1 MDLFRAL
8 GGGVGLPLRPALERV
23 EKAGEVGEMTRP
35 SGLGLVGGDIELVD
49 GKS

>member
-1 MDLFRAL
+1 MDLFLAL

-23 EKAGEVGEMTRP
+23 EKVGEVGEMTRP
-35 SGLGLVGGDIELVD
+35 FDLGLVGEDIELVD